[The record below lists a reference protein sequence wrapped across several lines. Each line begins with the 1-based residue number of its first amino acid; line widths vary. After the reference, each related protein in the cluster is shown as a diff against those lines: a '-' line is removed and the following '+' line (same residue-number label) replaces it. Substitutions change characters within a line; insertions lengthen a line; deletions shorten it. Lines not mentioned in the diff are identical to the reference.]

1 MKQKSHQIKKKT
13 NAKCGVEPP
22 SVYLESPIPKSVPR
36 SLTYR
41 QSLATKKQ
49 RTDDRAKNTY
59 EIFNAQ
65 DPDYGK
71 SDTKGVILFER

>member
-1 MKQKSHQIKKKT
+1 MKQKSHQIKKKLMLSAAL
-13 NAKCGVEPP
+13 NLRPF
-22 SVYLESPIPKSVPR
+22 LESPIPKSVPR